1 MYQLLVY
8 YVWVLPSLRKLA
20 ADAEEAK
27 KIHEDQVSTIDKL
40 EMQKALLQ
48 VRCGVYK

>member
-1 MYQLLVY
+1 MY

-48 VRCGVYK
+48 VRCAAYK